1 MTLGS
6 AGVRAA
12 QRVFRA
18 RGLQVLLLIAILP
31 SLTFL
36 GHWGLQFDIPGS
48 RLYVVL
54 MPAPPE
60 HEHDP
65 AEESKHEQHCH
76 ANAASCTDVP
86 FTGASPFA
94 LLQSSVEH
102 LGAMALLIA
111 FSVAVW
117 RPGRSLTIGPELQPP
132 QRMVRA

>member
-31 SLTFL
+31 SMTFL

-48 RLYVVL
+48 RFYVVL
-54 MPAPPE
+54 MPAPQE

-65 AEESKHEQHCH
+65 GEESKHEQHCH